1 MLIAKEELGIP
12 MIISAEDLSNPSLD
26 EKSALTYLSYFMKEH
41 GPGYDL
47 IIDWLQR
54 LLPTRTISNLTV
66 SCLLVKATFH
76 LRTIVRISQ

>member
-1 MLIAKEELGIP
+1 
-12 MIISAEDLSNPSLD
+12 MIINPEDLSNPSID

-41 GPGYDL
+41 GPGYNL

-66 SCLLVKATFH
+66 SCPLTKGDFSSKTNYL
-76 LRTIVRISQ
+76 